1 MPAFV
6 LVGLVLFVLAL
17 IAFGLGSDPKSKYT
31 VIGFCALALSL
42 VCGAGAVAR
51 GDVKLPEWAKVAAAD

>member
-6 LVGLVLFVLAL
+6 LACVVSFAL
-17 IAFGLGSDPKSKYT
+17 SMFAFALGSDPKSRYT
-31 VIGFCALALSL
+31 VLGFTALALSL

-51 GDVKLPEWAKVAAAD
+51 RDVKLPEWAQVEAAE